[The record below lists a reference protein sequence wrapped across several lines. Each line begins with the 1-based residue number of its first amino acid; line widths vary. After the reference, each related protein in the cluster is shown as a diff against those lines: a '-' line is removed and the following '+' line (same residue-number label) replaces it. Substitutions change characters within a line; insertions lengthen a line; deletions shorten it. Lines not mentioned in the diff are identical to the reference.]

1 LWERASR
8 NTGTENKSLYNR
20 SNAMIGKVAAVL
32 LSGLLVACV
41 QAPPPAA
48 AAPPPP
54 APPPVPAPPPA
65 AVAPAPGALSEA
77 VREQRIVDIR
87 AAGCD
92 GLLSLDHEDR
102 IAAAMFYIGYQA
114 SRFGS
119 RTINVGRIPTI
130 GRLALSYCQAHPDRP
145 VAEAFAQ
152 AYRQGR

>member
-1 LWERASR
+1 M
-8 NTGTENKSLYNR
+8 N
-20 SNAMIGKVAAVL
+20 GKIAAVL
-32 LSGLLVACV
+32 LSGLLFACV

-48 AAPPPP
+48 VAPSPP
-54 APPPVPAPPPA
+54 APAPAPPPA
-65 AVAPAPGALSEA
+65 AAAPAPSPLSEA

-92 GLLSLDHEDR
+92 GLLGLDNDDR

-130 GRLALSYCQAHPDRP
+130 GRLALSYCEAHPDRP
-145 VAEAFAQ
+145 VTEAFAQ

>member
-1 LWERASR
+1 M
-8 NTGTENKSLYNR
+8 N
-20 SNAMIGKVAAVL
+20 GKIAAVL
-32 LSGLLVACV
+32 LSGLLFACV

-48 AAPPPP
+48 VAPSPP
-54 APPPVPAPPPA
+54 APAPAPPPA
-65 AVAPAPGALSEA
+65 AAAPAPGPLSEA

-92 GLLSLDHEDR
+92 GLLGLDNDDR

-114 SRFGS
+114 SRFWS

-130 GRLALSYCQAHPDRP
+130 GRLALSYCEAHPDRP
-145 VAEAFAQ
+145 VTEAFAQ

>member
-1 LWERASR
+1 M
-8 NTGTENKSLYNR
+8 N
-20 SNAMIGKVAAVL
+20 GKIAAVL
-32 LSGLLVACV
+32 LSGLLFACV

-48 AAPPPP
+48 VAPSPPVPPP
-54 APPPVPAPPPA
+54 APTPPPA
-65 AVAPAPGALSEA
+65 AAAPAPGPLSEA

-92 GLLSLDHEDR
+92 GLLGLDNDDR

-130 GRLALSYCQAHPDRP
+130 GRLALSYCEAHPDRP
-145 VAEAFAQ
+145 VTEAFAQ

>member
-1 LWERASR
+1 
-8 NTGTENKSLYNR
+8 LYNR
-20 SNAMIGKVAAVL
+20 SNTMIGKVAAVL

-48 AAPPPP
+48 VAPPPPAPAP

-65 AVAPAPGALSEA
+65 AAVPAPGPLSEA
-77 VREQRIVDIR
+77 VREQRIVEIR

-92 GLLSLDHEDR
+92 GLLGLDNDDR

-130 GRLALSYCQAHPDRP
+130 GRLALSYCEAHPDRP
-145 VAEAFAQ
+145 
-152 AYRQGR
+152 

>member
-1 LWERASR
+1 M
-8 NTGTENKSLYNR
+8 N
-20 SNAMIGKVAAVL
+20 GKIAAVL
-32 LSGLLVACV
+32 LSGLLFACV

-48 AAPPPP
+48 VAPSPP
-54 APPPVPAPPPA
+54 APAPAPPPA
-65 AVAPAPGALSEA
+65 AAAPAPGPLSEA

-92 GLLSLDHEDR
+92 GLLGLDNDDR

-130 GRLALSYCQAHPDRP
+130 GRLALSYCEAHPDRP
-145 VAEAFAQ
+145 VTEAFAQ